1 MASKKRGHGG
11 ARPGAGR
18 PARSAAGAAT
28 KYTLLL
34 ADDERALLARLAAKL
49 KASESDVLRL
59 GLAELGAR
67 HGLG

>member
-1 MASKKRGHGG
+1 MATKKRSHGG

-18 PARSAAGAAT
+18 PARSRSGPST
-28 KYTLLL
+28 KRTFLFS
-34 ADDERALLARLAAKL
+34 DEESALLARLAAKL

-59 GLAELGAR
+59 GLIELGAR